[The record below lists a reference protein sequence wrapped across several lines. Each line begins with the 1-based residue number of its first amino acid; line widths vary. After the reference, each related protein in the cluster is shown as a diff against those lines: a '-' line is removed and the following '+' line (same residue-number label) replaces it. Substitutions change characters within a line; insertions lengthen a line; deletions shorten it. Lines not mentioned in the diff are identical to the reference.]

1 MNNILAMDLLIS
13 EATERPK
20 GIRETGEPAT
30 RFLVRTQHYYI
41 YV

>member
-13 EATERPK
+13 EATEPPK

-30 RFLVRTQHYYI
+30 QFLVMA
-41 YV
+41 